1 MLSLSVTVRGSEF
14 STIYFQIK
22 IKDNPLHYRGIIY
35 MENFLFYIFYLNF
48 ILRVLHAFL
57 NISVSKIPIICYR
70 AKSPMYLAPFTQH
83 LEKLRMFWRARNHI
97 RQVHHDTRKTP
108 FRGQYRERPEP
119 SWRNLATDFTWRR
132 VLSRNSRSQPANLV
146 RSLGKFTRRFRCPLE
161 VDNQRAYP
169 NKTYPSLVGNSRGT
183 RRFRKCLD
191 DPVIPVG
198 E

>member
-97 RQVHHDTRKTP
+97 RQVHHDTRKTLLEDST
-108 FRGQYRERPEP
+108 ERDRSQVGEIWRRISPEGAC
-119 SWRNLATDFTWRR
+119 WAETR
-132 VLSRNSRSQPANLV
+132 VLSRQTLYV
-146 RSLGKFTRRFRCPLE
+146 H
-161 VDNQRAYP
+161 
-169 NKTYPSLVGNSRGT
+169 
-183 RRFRKCLD
+183 
-191 DPVIPVG
+191 
-198 E
+198 